1 MFSCGNKSEKRKWNA
16 NEVKDFISYVDLG
29 NIYNNQIS
37 TDFAVLGI
45 YGNELNEHY
54 ESCKLQNLT
63 LYSYDT
69 IWNIHHLYETSEDQ
83 KDPRIAFLN
92 NDNFHLME
100 FEMWDSEKNNFIVG
114 PYVPNISGYDYYLGN
129 GFAFNQTNELL
140 DFNSDGYLDIKIKY
154 TKLDYESSH
163 HLIRGIS
170 MSIFSDFQKKIESGE
185 LNKDVDFNDYE
196 KKEWESN
203 NNFGYWGHGYITK
216 YSEDGLLHF
225 FVEY

>member
-16 NEVKDFISYVDLG
+16 NGVKDFISDVDLG

-129 GFAFNQTNELL
+129 GFAFNLTNELL

-154 TKLDYESSH
+154 TKLDYESAH

>member
-16 NEVKDFISYVDLG
+16 NEVKDFISDVDLG

-170 MSIFSDFQKKIESGE
+170 MSIFSEYQKKIESGE
-185 LNKDVDFNDYE
+185 LNKDIDFNDYE